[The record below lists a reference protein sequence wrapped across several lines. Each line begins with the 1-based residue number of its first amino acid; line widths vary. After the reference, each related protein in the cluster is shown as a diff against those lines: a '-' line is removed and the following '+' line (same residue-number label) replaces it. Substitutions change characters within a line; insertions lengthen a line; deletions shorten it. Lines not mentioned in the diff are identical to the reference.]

1 MAKKWTH
8 EDIGK
13 DYLCTNWKFT
23 KSCNK
28 TKRDIILDCGLSCSA
43 IYDILLSHKN
53 QGNVDGCFP
62 SYSILMKECNI
73 SRPTLTSSL
82 RKLEEYGYI
91 KIKSGSSDNNNK
103 YYFPKDD
110 TNITNYTK
118 DDLIAISS
126 LKRKGN
132 STNNNVS
139 EKSKEN
145 LKNYNKKINDYI
157 NPFKENDWHY
167 KIYVLYLF

>member
-82 RKLEEYGYI
+82 RKLEEYDFIRTIRAGQ
-91 KIKSGSSDNNNK
+91 
-103 YYFPKDD
+103 YF
-110 TNITNYTK
+110 
-118 DDLIAISS
+118 S
-126 LKRKGN
+126 RRFF
-132 STNNNVS
+132 
-139 EKSKEN
+139 SKE
-145 LKNYNKKINDYI
+145 LDARFDQKYDDFEI
-157 NPFKENDWHY
+157 
-167 KIYVLYLF
+167 